1 MSNAFS
7 IPAADESLEMSN
19 NQNLI
24 KVEITGGVGAG
35 KSAVAGVL
43 ANALKL
49 AGVDYR
55 WEEEQ
60 SEEQLTGGHWG
71 TQLRNLKPSVVI
83 EELAIIEGAAPV
95 VNLSFGDALVAL
107 EAGKRLQRAG
117 WNGKGM
123 FVYLVPANSYPAQT
137 GAAKAHFG
145 ENAMVPYNPYF
156 AIKNVDNT
164 VSTWVPSVNDCLAKD
179 WHVIDVE

>member
-1 MSNAFS
+1 
-7 IPAADESLEMSN
+7 MSN
-19 NQNLI
+19 NNLI
-24 KVEITGGVGAG
+24 KVEITGGVGTG

-71 TQLRNLKPSVVI
+71 AQLRNLKPEVVI
-83 EELAIIEGAAPV
+83 EELATIDESVPII
-95 VNLSFGDALVAL
+95 NLSFGEALVAL

-137 GAAKAHFG
+137 DAAKAHFG

-179 WHVIDVE
+179 WVILE

>member
-1 MSNAFS
+1 MS
-7 IPAADESLEMSN
+7 IK
-19 NQNLI
+19 QNEV
-24 KVEITGGVGAG
+24 KVIITGPVGTG

-49 AGVDYR
+49 AGADYR
-55 WEEEQ
+55 WGEEQ

-71 TQLRNLKPSVVI
+71 TQLRNLKPEVVI
-83 EELAIIEGAAPV
+83 EELSIIEGPAPV
-95 VNLSFGDALVAL
+95 VNLSFGEALVAL

-179 WHVIDVE
+179 WCITLDTNVE

>member
-1 MSNAFS
+1 M
-7 IPAADESLEMSN
+7 ILAADESLEMSN

-24 KVEITGGVGAG
+24 KVEITGGVGTG

-71 TQLRNLKPSVVI
+71 TQLRNLKPEVVI
-83 EELAIIEGAAPV
+83 EELAVIEEAKPMTD
-95 VNLSFGDALVAL
+95 LSFGQAL
-107 EAGKRLQRAG
+107 EALETGSKLQRAG

-137 GAAKAHFG
+137 GAAKAYFG

-179 WHVIDVE
+179 WAILE

>member
-1 MSNAFS
+1 MS
-7 IPAADESLEMSN
+7 D

-24 KVEITGGVGAG
+24 KVEISGPVGSG

-60 SEEQLTGGHWG
+60 DEEQLTGGHWG
-71 TQLRNLKPSVVI
+71 TQLRNLKPEVVI
-83 EELAIIEGAAPV
+83 EELAVVEVPALE
-95 VNLSFGDALVAL
+95 VNLSFGQALEAL
-107 EAGKRLQRAG
+107 EAGKKLQRTG
-117 WNGKGM
+117 WNGKGL
-123 FVYLVPANSYPAQT
+123 FVYYVGANKYPAQT
-137 GAAKAHFG
+137 EAAKSHFG
-145 ENAMVPYNPYF
+145 QNAMVPYNAYF
-156 AIKNVDNT
+156 AIKNVDQT

-179 WHVIDVE
+179 WAILE